1 MIYVNFYS
9 TSFVVGNLVP
19 EGLQLLYMGVETP
32 DGLRIEWKILVCC
45 VREWRCEY
53 LSGGLT

>member
-32 DGLRIEWKILVCC
+32 DGLRT
-45 VREWRCEY
+45 RRR
-53 LSGGLT
+53 LSRRQLEAD